1 MSRRLA
7 IIGLDC
13 AEPSLVFGDLR
24 GQLPHLEALMAR
36 GRWGRLQSC
45 HPPITV
51 PAWACMTSGRDPG
64 QLGLYGFHNRR
75 GHAYAEPSLASQAD
89 LDAPCLWDLAGE
101 AGLTSTVLGVPLTY
115 PPRPIRGALVA
126 GFPAPAG
133 AGLTWP
139 RSLGP
144 LLPRWGGGPYL
155 ADLENFRHLDPPE
168 LLRQAGQMAQ
178 RRFAVAQG
186 LYRQYQPELF
196 MMVEISLD
204 RVQHAFWDQDGPGQ
218 QAIAQHYRLLD
229 GLVGDLLATLEPG
242 TLVLVVSD
250 HGCQG
255 RQGNLAI
262 NEWLIAQGW
271 LRLKQR
277 PAQAQA
283 LKPEMVDWP
292 ATTAWSEG
300 GYLARIY
307 LNIKGR
313 EPQGLVEPGEVPALQ
328 AQIAACLEAMPGP
341 DGQPL
346 GNQVLEPKRLY
357 RQLRGCP
364 PDLMLYPGGLAWRA
378 SGSVQPSPGTDI
390 LLLDNDTGPDQANHA
405 PQGIL
410 IAGLAGPHA
419 PDRGASLPQTGSLP
433 QAGSLAQAGREVE
446 GATLYDVMPSAL
458 RWLGIEAPAEAAG
471 QAWRWLC

>member
-1 MSRRLA
+1 MIRRLA

-13 AEPSLVFGDLR
+13 AEPSLVFGGLR
-24 GQLPHLEALMAR
+24 DQLPHLADLMAR

-51 PAWACMTSGRDPG
+51 PAWACMTTGRDPG

-75 GHAYAEPSLASQAD
+75 GFAYGEPALASQED
-89 LDAPCLWDLAGE
+89 LDAPLLWDLAGA

-133 AGLTWP
+133 AALTWP

-144 LLPRWGGGPYL
+144 LLSRWASGPYL
-155 ADLENFRHLDPPE
+155 ADLEGFRHLDPPE
-168 LLRQAGQMAQ
+168 LLSQAGEMAR
-178 RRFAVAQG
+178 RRFAVARG

-218 QAIAQHYRLLD
+218 RAIARHYRLLD
-229 GLVGDLLATLEPG
+229 AEVGRLLPLLDPQ

-262 NEWLIAQGW
+262 NEWLIARGW
-271 LRLKQR
+271 LKLKSRPQR
-277 PAQAQA
+277 AGP

-292 ATTAWSEG
+292 ATSAWSEG

-313 EPQGLVEPGEVPALQ
+313 EPLGLLEPGQ
-328 AQIAACLEAMPGP
+328 ASACKARLKADLEAMPGP
-341 DGQPL
+341 DGAPL
-346 GNQVLEPKRLY
+346 GNQVLEPAALY
-357 RQLRGCP
+357 RQTRACP
-364 PDLMLYPGGLAWRA
+364 PDLMLYPGGLTWRA
-378 SGSVQPSPGTDI
+378 SGSVQPGPGGDI
-390 LLLDNDTGPDQANHA
+390 LLAENDTGPDQANHA

-410 IAGLAGPHA
+410 IAAPAG
-419 PDRGASLPQTGSLP
+419 G
-433 QAGSLAQAGREVE
+433 GSLAQAGQEVT
-446 GATLYDVMPSAL
+446 GAALYDILPSAL
-458 RWLGIEAPAEAAG
+458 SWLGIEAPPGGEGPDRLAG